1 MNNGDEKQ
9 TFQVFC
15 SYSHED
21 RTFQDSLAKH
31 LASLR
36 RIGLIELWYDKEI
49 RAGDKWADEISEN
62 LEKADI
68 VLLLVSANFI
78 ASDYCY
84 AIEMKRALEL
94 HDSEQATAIPIIIK
108 PCDWTITPIGA
119 LQALPSEAKPVSS
132 WNQADE
138 AWTDVSRGLRRTIE
152 KLEQKRLAFKVVS
165 KGSTGTTRS
174 METRSYRSLDVD
186 DYTVLLL
193 RFLDTWR
200 TWSFSISRIR
210 GWGGRQPGFEELA
223 DIETGMLKS
232 ILKKLEQKGIVV
244 SLPGPKSGS
253 LLYHLKGVLPDPKKA
268 E

>member
-1 MNNGDEKQ
+1 MNNGKKKQ

-36 RIGLIELWYDKEI
+36 RTGRIELWYDKEI

-138 AWTDVSRGLRRTIE
+138 AWTDVSQGLRRTIE
-152 KLEQKRLAFKVVS
+152 KLEQKRLAFKTVS
-165 KGSTGTTRS
+165 KGGIGTTRS
-174 METRSYRSLDVD
+174 IETRSFRSLDVD
-186 DYTVLLL
+186 DYTFLLF

-200 TWSFSISRIR
+200 TWSFNIARIR

-223 DIETGMLKS
+223 DIETGMLET
-232 ILKKLEQKGIVV
+232 ILKKLEHEGIVV
-244 SLPGPKSGS
+244 SLQSPKSGS
-253 LLYHLKGVLPDPKKA
+253 LLYQITPRRGDL
-268 E
+268 